1 MVYDYVIGM
10 DVGKYFH
17 HACVLDSHGAQVLS
31 KRINQ
36 NEQSLRAL
44 FSNFCSGNNKV
55 LVVVDQPNNIG
66 RLTVAVA
73 QDLGIDVRY
82 LPGLAMRQLSRIHA
96 GNAKTD
102 IRDAYIIAHAERVK
116 LFVCGVR
123 FIGIC
128 RSGRE
133 GHGHLVDGLFP
144 AGYSRSFHEPAGCS

>member
-44 FSNFCSGNNKV
+44 FSDFCSGNNKV

-96 GNAKTD
+96 
-102 IRDAYIIAHAERVK
+102 VMPK
-116 LFVCGVR
+116 L
-123 FIGIC
+123 I
-128 RSGRE
+128 SGTPISSPTLQRT
-133 GHGHLVDGLFP
+133 FRNP
-144 AGYSRSFHEPAGCS
+144 SAASTASKMPSSN